1 MNEETR
7 EIQVQDIE
15 KQEVEIDAEP
25 TRDRPA
31 FVPRADIYE
40 TEQEIVVVSDMP
52 GVDEHSLDIT
62 LEKGVLTLNGAV
74 EPEAPEGYSINAGT
88 WSAYR
93 TEYHVGDYARS
104 FSLSNEIDQGAIEAT
119 LKDGVLRLTLPKVTE
134 AQTLK
139 IAVKAG

>member
-1 MNEETR
+1 MSEETK
-7 EIQVQDIE
+7 EIQVQDME
-15 KQEVEIDAEP
+15 KQVAETEAER

-40 TEQEIVVVSDMP
+40 TDEAIHVVADMP

-74 EPEAPEGYSINAGT
+74 EPETPEGFSLSYAE
-88 WSAYR
+88 YR
-93 TEYHVGDYARS
+93 VGDYVRS
-104 FSLSNEIDQGAIEAT
+104 FSLSDEIDQEAIEAT
-119 LKDGVLRLTLPKVTE
+119 LKDGVLRLRLQKIVE
-134 AQTLK
+134 ARIKK